1 MEYPVTSVGSRWGTR
16 TTAFAI
22 ITVMAVAFTAT
33 NTSHLA
39 AQQSGNQPPPKVMVA
54 KPLTEAIID
63 FDYFTGQ
70 FQAAQSVIIQ
80 ARVQGYMREIHF
92 EVGAMVKEGDLLFS
106 LDPRPFEAEVA
117 QAKAN
122 LALANAARELAQT
135 NERRATEL
143 LRRRVG
149 SQSDADT
156 RQAELAQAVASVG
169 VAQAQVEAAEL
180 NLSFAK
186 LTAPISGRTS
196 SVQVDKGNLVT
207 TSSQLTTIV
216 TVDPVEFV
224 FQASEAQFLTYQ
236 RLAQQGSRPSSREF
250 ETEVSVRLT
259 GEDDWSRKG
268 RMSFVDNRLDPNSG
282 TIEGRALFDNPDA
295 LLTPGVYGRLRLP
308 ASGRYDAVLIPDA
321 AIASDQDRKIVYV
334 VGEQGMVEDRTVQL
348 GELFENMRVV
358 RSGLSADETIVVD
371 GLLRVRA
378 NAPVD
383 PIETELV
390 IDRNRGKPDG
400 PESAEQEG

>member
-1 MEYPVTSVGSRWGTR
+1 MEFPVTSVGSRW
-16 TTAFAI
+16 
-22 ITVMAVAFTAT
+22 VAQTAT
-33 NTSHLA
+33 FATVSCLA
-39 AQQSGNQPPPKVMVA
+39 LALTISGTADLSAQQSGNNPPPKVMVA
-54 KPLTEAIID
+54 KPLTEAIVD

-70 FQAAQSVIIQ
+70 FQAAQTVTIQ

-92 EVGAMVKEGDLLFS
+92 EEGQMIEEGDRLFS

-117 QAKAN
+117 QAKAS
-122 LALANAARELAQT
+122 LALANAAQELAEA
-135 NERRATEL
+135 NERRAVEL

-180 NLSFAK
+180 NLSFAE

-207 TSSQLTTIV
+207 PESQLTTIV
-216 TVDPVEFV
+216 AIDPVEFV
-224 FQASEAQFLTYQ
+224 FQASEAQYLSYQ
-236 RLAQQGSRPSSREF
+236 RLARQGSRPSSRGF

-259 GEDDWSRKG
+259 GEDNWNRKG

-334 VGEQGMVEDRTVQL
+334 VGEDGVVEDRAVVL

-358 RSGLSADETIVVD
+358 RSGLSSDETIVVD

-390 IDRNRGKPDG
+390 IDRGGGKPDG
-400 PESAEQEG
+400 PESVEQEG